1 MDGTGIYQLSGRGVK
16 SVADYDMEAANL
28 DAAKQQSQL
37 RSLQLLT
44 GRQGLE
50 EKQRQLERAGAL
62 RQLAGTWK
70 ADTTDD
76 QRIATLRNAGFA
88 DEADKLLEGS
98 LKRKDVESQ
107 AAQRMSEADKNRLGL
122 FTTKLENNH
131 KLWGS
136 VTNPQEAHALVDAT
150 FADPEM
156 AAVARMQGQT
166 PEMAHQSIPDGSDP
180 KAFQDFLLNR
190 SKGMDAL
197 IKFIRPD
204 ANTVANNQT
213 STANNAATN
222 ARVAAEGAANRAQQ
236 ERQHAATRADAA
248 QAVTYQTDPDTGLT
262 VALPS
267 RLAPGAP
274 VEARNVTVGG
284 VPLKGKSND
293 KPLAGAVVKSLTE
306 ARDNATT
313 IDNLATSF
321 KPEYAGKG
329 VLGMGADAQLS
340 AAGTLGKD
348 KDSVEWWKNYRKQ
361 AELVERHALFGAA
374 LTPNEQASWRSADIG
389 PGMDPGVV
397 ARNLATR
404 KALAAKVADN
414 ARQDAID
421 AGHSETRV
429 NKIASRNG
437 VSVPATNIDDLLN
450 KYK

>member
-28 DAAKQQSQL
+28 DAAKQQGQL

-44 GRQGLE
+44 GQQGLE

-122 FTTKLENNH
+122 FTTKLEQNH
-131 KLWGS
+131 KMWET
-136 VTNPQEAHALVDAT
+136 VTNPAEAHALVDAT

-156 AAVARMQGQT
+156 AAVARARGQT
-166 PEMAHQSIPDGSDP
+166 PEQAHASIPDGKDP
-180 KAFQDFLLNR
+180 KAFQDFLITR

-197 IKFIRPD
+197 IKYLRPD

-284 VPLKGKSND
+284 VPLKGKNAD
-293 KPLAGAVVKSLTE
+293 KPLNDAQSKALLFGTRAQESGKIIDDIGDNYSPMAINSKQAVGRVPLIGGALEGASNAMLSDNNQKAEQAQRDFVNAILRRESGAVIADSEFANAARQYFPQPGDSKAVKE
-306 ARDNATT
+306 QKAKNRA
-313 IDNLATSF
+313 LAI
-321 KPEYAGKG
+321 KG
-329 VLGMGADAQLS
+329 VLAEVPKGQR
-340 AAGTLGKD
+340 AAITP
-348 KDSVEWWKNYRKQ
+348 Q
-361 AELVERHALFGAA
+361 A
-374 LTPNEQASWRSADIG
+374 T
-389 PGMDPGVV
+389 
-397 ARNLATR
+397 
-404 KALAAKVADN
+404 
-414 ARQDAID
+414 
-421 AGHSETRV
+421 
-429 NKIASRNG
+429 
-437 VSVPATNIDDLLN
+437 TNIDDLLN